1 MEVRHCSRLMLLN
14 EQNALLLFQYQD
26 EHTASPFW
34 ATAGGELKPGESYL
48 QAASRE
54 LYEETGLREEIGPLV
69 MEREAVFAVARSQPA
84 LWHERYYLVRCP
96 EADRVFA
103 ADWTDEE
110 KATIQRWKW
119 WSLEAMRAEG
129 PQAFKPENLAD
140 LLADIIKDKP
150 AP

>member
-1 MEVRHCSRLMLLN
+1 MEVRYCSRLMLLN
-14 EQNALLLFQYQD
+14 EQNDLLLFQYLD
-26 EHTASPFW
+26 EHTSSSFW

-84 LWHERYYLVRCP
+84 LWRERYYLVRCP
-96 EADRVFA
+96 ESARVFA

-110 KATIQRWKW
+110 KATIQKWKW
-119 WSLEAMRAEG
+119 WSLDAMRAEG
-129 PQAFKPENLAD
+129 RDAFKPENLAD
-140 LLADIIKDKP
+140 LLADIIEGKP
-150 AP
+150 EK

>member
-1 MEVRHCSRLMLLN
+1 MEVRYCSRLMLVN

-26 EHTASPFW
+26 EHTSSAFW

-84 LWHERYYLVRCP
+84 LWRERYYLVRCP
-96 EADRVFA
+96 KTSQVFA

-119 WSLEAMRAEG
+119 WSREAMRAEG
-129 PQAFKPENLAD
+129 RQAFKPENLID
-140 LLADIIKDKP
+140 LLADIIESKP
-150 AP
+150 AK